1 MHAIVWDGNRIS
13 RAERPE
19 PVLADDMA
27 IIQVSIAGICNTDL
41 EIVRGYMG
49 FEGILGHEV
58 VGRVSAGPQAWIG
71 RRVVAEINFACG
83 TCTACGAGLER
94 HCPTRRVM
102 GILNADGAFAESV
115 AVPVANLHAVPE
127 SVADDLA
134 VFTEPLAAAHEIVE
148 QLSLDPAE
156 WSEQRALVLG
166 DGKLGLLVA
175 QVLQQAGASVVAIGR
190 HDDKLR
196 VLRSR
201 GIETHLRDD
210 WQPDKSADLVVDAT
224 GSSEG
229 FRTAVAATRPRGTV
243 VLKSTVAGAHN
254 LDLAP
259 LVIDEL
265 QVLGSRCGPFEP
277 ALAALAAGEVDVRS
291 LISDRMALVDGEQAL
306 RRAAERGVLKV
317 LLECS

>member
-1 MHAIVWDGNRIS
+1 MQAIVWDGKRVS
-13 RAERPE
+13 VAERPE
-19 PVLADDMA
+19 PLPADDMA
-27 IIQVSIAGICNTDL
+27 IIQVGVAGICNTDL

-58 VGRVSAGPQAWIG
+58 VGRVSAGPQAWLG
-71 RRVVAEINFACG
+71 RRAVTEINFACG
-83 TCTACGAGLER
+83 ACAACAAGLAR

-102 GILNADGAFAESV
+102 GILNADGGFAEFV

-127 SVADDLA
+127 SVADELA
-134 VFTEPLAAAHEIVE
+134 VFAEPLAAALEIVE
-148 QLSLDPAE
+148 QLSLSRTE
-156 WSEQRALVLG
+156 WSEQRVLVLG

-175 QVLQQAGASVVAIGR
+175 QVLQRAGASVVAIGR
-190 HDDKLR
+190 HADKLR
-196 VLRSR
+196 ILASR
-201 GIETHLRDD
+201 GIETHLQDE
-210 WQPDKSADLVVDAT
+210 WQPDKSADIVVEAT
-224 GSSEG
+224 GSTEG
-229 FRTAVAATRPRGTV
+229 FRTAVAATRPRGTI
-243 VLKSTVAGAHN
+243 VLKSTVAGPHN

-277 ALAALAAGEVDVRS
+277 ALAALASGEVDVRS
-291 LISDRMALVDGEQAL
+291 LISDRLALVHGEKAL